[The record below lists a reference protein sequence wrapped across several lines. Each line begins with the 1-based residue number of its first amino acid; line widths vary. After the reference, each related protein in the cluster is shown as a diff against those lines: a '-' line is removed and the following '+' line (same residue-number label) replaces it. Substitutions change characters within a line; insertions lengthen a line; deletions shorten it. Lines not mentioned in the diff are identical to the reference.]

1 LLVFAATSAET
12 MIPRSMEK
20 LERLVM
26 PTGFP
31 FNMDGTAIYMSIG
44 ILFLAHTLK
53 VHLTVTEQ
61 FTTFLVMLFTS
72 KGAAGVT
79 GGGFVALAATLPA
92 VYGRD
97 LGCHQPDQQ
106 CHRDAGCGS
115 DCDHARQV
123 LGSRRKRS
131 KVDAARGHVGGL
143 VRSMRFGR
151 ILPADKVV
159 AIPTQRA
166 LEDPVFRA
174 GRQSLLIYLNVRGCT
189 GQFRRLSRQTSL
201 GGRGAPNA

>member
-26 PTGFP
+26 PTGFT

-92 VYGRD
+92 VYGRN

-115 DCDHARQV
+115 MQQ
-123 LGSRRKRS
+123 G
-131 KVDAARGHVGGL
+131 GGL
-143 VRSMRFGR
+143 RPRPPG
-151 ILPADKVV
+151 
-159 AIPTQRA
+159 
-166 LEDPVFRA
+166 
-174 GRQSLLIYLNVRGCT
+174 
-189 GQFRRLSRQTSL
+189 L
-201 GGRGAPNA
+201 GGPAQTFKS

>member
-26 PTGFP
+26 PTGFS

>member
-1 LLVFAATSAET
+1 MFAATSAET

-72 KGAAGVT
+72 MGAAGSQGAGSSRWQPRCRQST
-79 GGGFVALAATLPA
+79 AEIWAATNLTSNA
-92 VYGRD
+92 IAT
-97 LGCHQPDQQ
+97 L
-106 CHRDAGCGS
+106 
-115 DCDHARQV
+115 
-123 LGSRRKRS
+123 
-131 KVDAARGHVGGL
+131 
-143 VRSMRFGR
+143 
-151 ILPADKVV
+151 VV
-159 AIPTQRA
+159 ARIATTPARCWGAGANVQKLTP
-166 LEDPVFRA
+166 PVGMSA
-174 GRQSLLIYLNVRGCT
+174 G
-189 GQFRRLSRQTSL
+189 
-201 GGRGAPNA
+201 